1 MLSNT
6 LLLQHL
12 TPACVLILSMT
23 AKGLCPSK
31 ELLSIQGIS
40 NLQTEDWRLF
50 FFFLSSLWQSKT
62 WIEPFSCLLVSKL
75 VHCLA
80 RQLGRIGWIPNKYFI
95 SSLSRGGEMG
105 LSEMSGL
112 WGFLLAVPTLYGRG
126 GTCHSLWS
134 SILKPKPLRTP
145 VP

>member
-31 ELLSIQGIS
+31 ELLSIQGIF
-40 NLQTEDWRLF
+40 NLQTEDWHPF
-50 FFFLSSLWQSKT
+50 FSFFPPFGKAKPGLSHSAACSVQS
-62 WIEPFSCLLVSKL
+62 FA
-75 VHCLA
+75 HCLA

-95 SSLSRGGEMG
+95 SSLSRGGEMD

-112 WGFLLAVPTLYGRG
+112 WGFLLAVPTVNGRG
-126 GTCHSLWS
+126 GTRHSLWP
-134 SILKPKPLRTP
+134 SILKPNPLRTL
-145 VP
+145 